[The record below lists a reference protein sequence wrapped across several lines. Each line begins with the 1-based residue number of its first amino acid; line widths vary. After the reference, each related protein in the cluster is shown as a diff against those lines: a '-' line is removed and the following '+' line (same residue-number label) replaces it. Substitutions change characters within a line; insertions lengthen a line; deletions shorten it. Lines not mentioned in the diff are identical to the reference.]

1 MMNILCKISVLAACA
16 LPCAAVADDTLAP
29 ADNAAFD
36 TALAD
41 QPTAPEKYRRPKDWK
56 PSAPYP
62 KTLKEI
68 ARDHSAETMERAKAQ
83 MEKVNAVN
91 RSGKYAATG
100 LGMDR
105 HKCPEWFLDAK
116 LGMFV
121 DWGLYSIAAYS
132 PYQKGARLYPDWYE
146 YKCRPEYKSAD
157 SAAAYHAKNWG
168 EDFKPDHFIG
178 LFRGEKFDA
187 KKMMQV
193 FRKCGAKY
201 VVPFLK
207 HHSGFCEWDCSYTF
221 RDTVDSPA
229 KRDFA
234 KEMADAARAEGLKF
248 GIYNSQAD
256 EWEYPILQDDGSI
269 KMKLWGGRIV
279 DWTPDME
286 TKASGKI
293 AVKDF
298 VYDYIVPQ
306 MTEFIDKY
314 DPDLLWYDADWSTRA
329 TENGSY
335 DITAYLYNKAEG
347 RKEVCCNDRYGRL
360 DPSEEAAF
368 RRKGVRLI
376 GCRTIR
382 GDFFTDEWGDTAENI
397 DPAKWH
403 PWESC
408 SGISKAYGN
417 HWMEELDPSMVMSD
431 KEFICHFTSIVARG
445 GNLLLLVNLDAQGAI
460 PKVQEER
467 MLSIGKWLEKNGE
480 AIYGTRICAPY
491 STPNVDYTQSKDGKT
506 IYAIVKNLAREVR
519 LKCGLPENVR
529 MTEVGGK
536 CDVRGRHIGK
546 EWVVEL
552 RDDVVECGLPVA
564 IRCVCDAMTGSDDL

>member
-1 MMNILCKISVLAACA
+1 MVKIAKIWAGGMCAIACV
-16 LPCAAVADDTLAP
+16 AVANDTLAP
-29 ADNAAFD
+29 ADVGVGVECGCREV
-36 TALAD
+36 
-41 QPTAPEKYRRPKDWK
+41 APVKYRRPKDWM
-56 PSAPYP
+56 PSAPFP
-62 KTLKEI
+62 KNLHQI
-68 ARDHSAETMERAKAQ
+68 ARDHSAETMARAKAQ
-83 MEKVNAVN
+83 LDKVNAVN
-91 RSGKYAATG
+91 LSGKYHASG
-100 LGMDR
+100 LGMDM
-105 HKCPEWFLDAK
+105 HKCPEWFIDAK

-132 PYQKGARLYPDWYE
+132 PYIKGARLYPDWYE
-146 YKCRPEYKSAD
+146 YKCRPEYSGNG
-157 SAAAYHAKNWG
+157 STSEYHKKNWG
-168 EDFKPDHFIG
+168 EDFKPDHFIA

-187 KKMMQV
+187 AKMMKV

-207 HHSGFCEWDCSYTF
+207 HHSGFCLWDCPYTF
-221 RDTVDSPA
+221 RDSVDSPA

-234 KEMADAARAEGLKF
+234 KEMADAARAENLKF
-248 GIYNSQAD
+248 GVYNSQAD

-269 KMKLWGGRIV
+269 KMKLWGGKIV
-279 DWTPDME
+279 DWSLDME

-306 MTEFIDKY
+306 MTDFIDKY

-368 RRKGVRLI
+368 KRKGIKVI
-376 GCRTIR
+376 GCRTVR

-417 HWMEELDPSMVMSD
+417 HWMEELDPAMVMSD
-431 KEFICHFTSIVARG
+431 KEFICHFSDIVARG

-460 PKVQEER
+460 PKVQEDR

-480 AIYGTRICAPY
+480 AIYATRILAPY
-491 STPNVDYTQSKDGKT
+491 STPKVDYTQSKDGRVK
-506 IYAIVKNLAREVR
+506 YAIVKEPAEWIELECALSEGERVEV
-519 LKCGLPENVR
+519 LG
-529 MTEVGGK
+529 VG
-536 CDVRGRHIGK
+536 
-546 EWVVEL
+546 
-552 RDDVVECGLPVA
+552 VECRCRGGRCRVPDEYATSPLPFVLKVEC
-564 IRCVCDAMTGSDDL
+564 RK

>member
-1 MMNILCKISVLAACA
+1 MVKIAKIWAGGMCAIACV
-16 LPCAAVADDTLAP
+16 AVANDTLAP
-29 ADNAAFD
+29 ADVGVGVECGCIEV
-36 TALAD
+36 
-41 QPTAPEKYRRPKDWK
+41 APVKYRRPKDWM
-56 PSAPYP
+56 PSAPFP
-62 KTLKEI
+62 KNLHQI
-68 ARDHSAETMERAKAQ
+68 ARDHSAETMARAKAQ
-83 MEKVNAVN
+83 LDKVNAVN
-91 RSGKYAATG
+91 LSGKYHASG
-100 LGMDR
+100 LGMDM
-105 HKCPEWFLDAK
+105 HKCPEWFIDAK

-132 PYQKGARLYPDWYE
+132 PYIKGARLYPDWYE
-146 YKCRPEYKSAD
+146 YKCRPEYSGNG
-157 SAAAYHAKNWG
+157 STSEYHKKNWG
-168 EDFKPDHFIG
+168 EDFKPDHFIA

-187 KKMMQV
+187 AKMMKV

-207 HHSGFCEWDCSYTF
+207 HHSGFCLWDCPYTF
-221 RDTVDSPA
+221 RDSVDSPA

-248 GIYNSQAD
+248 GVYNSQAD

-269 KMKLWGGRIV
+269 KMKLWGGKIV
-279 DWTPDME
+279 DWSLDME

-306 MTEFIDKY
+306 MTDFIDKY

-368 RRKGVRLI
+368 KRKGIKVI
-376 GCRTIR
+376 GCRTVR

-397 DPAKWH
+397 DPAKWY

-431 KEFICHFTSIVARG
+431 KEFICHFSDIVARG

-460 PKVQEER
+460 PKVQEDR

-480 AIYGTRICAPY
+480 AIYATRILAPY
-491 STPNVDYTQSKDGKT
+491 STSKVDYTQSKDGRVK
-506 IYAIVKNLAREVR
+506 YAIVKEPAAWIELECALSEGDKVEI
-519 LKCGLPENVR
+519 LGDEGLPSVALAKEGRVR
-529 MTEVGGK
+529 VPDEYATSSLPFVLK
-536 CDVRGRHIGK
+536 I
-546 EWVVEL
+546 
-552 RDDVVECGLPVA
+552 EC
-564 IRCVCDAMTGSDDL
+564 RK

>member
-1 MMNILCKISVLAACA
+1 MSRIFPILTVAGCA
-16 LPCAAVADDTLAP
+16 FAGAVSADDTLAP
-29 ADNAAFD
+29 ADNAVFTD
-36 TALAD
+36 EFKGRRAD
-41 QPTAPEKYRRPKDWK
+41 AVPTAPERYRRPKDWK

-62 KTLKEI
+62 KTLEEI
-68 ARDHSAETMERAKAQ
+68 ARDHSAETLKRAKAQ
-83 MEKVNAVN
+83 MAKVNAVN

-105 HKCPEWFLDAK
+105 HKCPEWFVDAK

-132 PYQKGARLYPDWYE
+132 PYAKGARLYPDWYE
-146 YKCRPEYKSAD
+146 YKCRPEYTGKDSVAD
-157 SAAAYHAKNWG
+157 YHRKNWG

-178 LFRGEKFDA
+178 LFRGDKFDA

-229 KRDFA
+229 RRDFA
-234 KEMADAARAEGLKF
+234 REMADAARAEGLKF
-248 GIYNSQAD
+248 GVYSSQAD

-269 KMKLWGGRIV
+269 RMKLWGGKTV
-279 DWTPDME
+279 DWTPEME
-286 TKASGKI
+286 TRASGKI

-335 DITAYLYNKAEG
+335 DITAYLYNRAEG

-368 RRKGVRLI
+368 GRKGVKLI

-397 DPAKWH
+397 DPKRWH

-408 SGISKAYGN
+408 SGISRAYGN

-445 GNLLLLVNLDAQGAI
+445 GNLLLLVNLDADGAI
-460 PKVQEER
+460 PKVQEDR
-467 MLSIGKWLEKNGE
+467 MLSIGKWLEANGE
-480 AIYGTRICAPY
+480 AIYGTRIRAPY
-491 STPNVDYTQSKDGKT
+491 STPAVDYTQSKDGKT
-506 IYAIVKNLAREVR
+506 IYAIVKEPTREVTLECAMPDVAKVR
-519 LKCGLPENVR
+519 LLGETSPLVMRREGGNAVVALPPRLAASSEPFVLCVR
-529 MTEVGGK
+529 
-536 CDVRGRHIGK
+536 
-546 EWVVEL
+546 
-552 RDDVVECGLPVA
+552 
-564 IRCVCDAMTGSDDL
+564 